1 MIESELLDRP
11 QGYYGG
17 HWVTADSGDTLSVA
31 NPATGELLAEIPDMG
46 EPDTARAIDAALAA
60 RDEFASIETRRQR
73 LRQIEAML
81 MDNKRELG
89 RILCLEHGKPW
100 AEAIGEIEYSAGFFA
115 DAARHIHRLQS
126 HNLDQRPRGLDWTV
140 HYRPAGA
147 VGLIS
152 PWNFPL
158 GLVAKKLSAALAAD
172 CACVIK
178 PSAKTPLSM
187 IAFCSLTERELDL
200 PPGKINLVLGRAGP
214 IGNRLMS
221 DDRIMTVSFTGS
233 TGVGRQLIEQ
243 SAPTIKK
250 LCLELGGNAPFIVF
264 EDADVEQAADNLI
277 ANKLR
282 GSGQTC
288 VCANRILVEQSIL
301 DSFSERLSAKLASI
315 RVGDGMDDNVDM
327 GPLIDRAAYDKV
339 RRHLTDALQQG
350 AELVHGDDPG
360 ELETDWGAY
369 FPPVVVRDVKENMLC
384 VREETFG
391 PLFGLMPFAGEDDA
405 LRMANDS
412 ELGLAAYLF
421 TGDERRAE
429 RMIPR
434 LHYGHVGW
442 NTGSGPTPEAPF
454 GGMRQSG
461 IGREGGAEGL
471 LEFVEIQTVPRST

>member
-1 MIESELLDRP
+1 MIESELLARTL
-11 QGYYGG
+11 GYCGG
-17 HWVTADSGDTLSVA
+17 RWVGADSGDTLAVV
-31 NPATGELLAEIPDMG
+31 NPASGELLAEIPDMG
-46 EPDTARAIDAALAA
+46 EADTARAIDAAVAA

-73 LRQIEAML
+73 LRQVEAML
-81 MDNKRELG
+81 LDNKRELG
-89 RILCLEHGKPW
+89 RILCLEHGKPR

-115 DAARHIHRLQS
+115 DAARHIDRLQS
-126 HNLDQRPRGLDWTV
+126 HTLDQRPRGLEWTV

-187 IAFCSLTERELDL
+187 IAFCSLAERELDL

-214 IGNRLMS
+214 IGKRMMS
-221 DDRIMTVSFTGS
+221 DERIMTISFTGS

-264 EDADVEQAADNLI
+264 EDADVEQAVDNLI

-288 VCANRILVEQSIL
+288 VCANRILVEESIL
-301 DSFSERLSAKLASI
+301 DSFSERLAAKLANI

-339 RRHLTDALQQG
+339 RRHLTDALQNG
-350 AELVHGDDPG
+350 AKLVHGNNPG
-360 ELETDWGAY
+360 ELATDWGAY
-369 FPPVVVRDVKENMLC
+369 FPPVVVRDVTESMLC
-384 VREETFG
+384 MREETFG
-391 PLFGLMPFAGEDDA
+391 PLFGLMAFAGEDDA
-405 LRMANDS
+405 LRLANDS

-421 TGDERRAE
+421 TADDQRGE
-429 RMIPR
+429 RMLPH

-442 NTGSGPTPEAPF
+442 NTASGPTPEAPF

-471 LEFVEIQTVPRST
+471 LEFVEIQTVPRTI